1 MTNKTY
7 FRLTEDG
14 GMQPVFTGSLEDF
27 KADIAKQSTLAK
39 EEAEKALNA
48 QKELLAKVTIEK
60 PVEEMDFL
68 ELERYKIDYFDKL
81 FMIKNIEHKLTVHKE
96 QTIDDDYF
104 FSMDSVGKKIEF

>member
-1 MTNKTY
+1 
-7 FRLTEDG
+7 
-14 GMQPVFTGSLEDF
+14 
-27 KADIAKQSTLAK
+27 
-39 EEAEKALNA
+39 
-48 QKELLAKVTIEK
+48 
-60 PVEEMDFL
+60 MDFL